1 MRFAIGAIWHQTN
14 SFSPV
19 PTTLADFAACRYI
32 EGDALID
39 AASDA
44 NTTLAG
50 AIRAAARL
58 GHDIVPLIE
67 ARATSGCPLADTD
80 FERLTNELCSRL
92 HVERGAIDGVLLDVS
107 GGLITVSDP
116 EAEATLLSAVR
127 DAVGE
132 SVPIVATVGPHA
144 NISPR
149 LVEMATLVVG
159 PSTVPEIAPAARGER
174 ALTLLALVASG
185 EVRPAVALRQVPVL
199 VPLSAQDTGVGAMAE
214 IAELTRQLEREPDV
228 LCTVVSGGF
237 PYADVPHAGA
247 AVVVATDGEPAR
259 AADVAS
265 TLEAAVVERRD
276 HLAVYPANIE
286 TAIHDAMAARE
297 HPVVLADTG
306 DDPGAGGPGDGTGL
320 LWGLLDLGARG
331 AAIGVLT
338 DPDAVDAAIAAGVG
352 AEVALSVGAR
362 RDRLHGYP
370 IDVRGRVAFIGPG
383 RIVREGPI
391 DTGRHVDLGRSVVLE
406 ARGRHEGDVAIILA
420 ERRVELDD
428 PAIFRAHGID
438 PSAKRILVVKSSLR
452 YRVGFSAVSAN
463 MVAVATPG
471 VTVPDFGFFPYQRLR
486 RPIAPL
492 DPLLPP
498 G

>member
-1 MRFAIGAIWHQTN
+1 MRFAIGAIWHQAN

-39 AASDA
+39 AASGA
-44 NTTLAG
+44 NTALAG
-50 AIRAAARL
+50 AIRAAGHL

-67 ARATSGCPLADTD
+67 ARAPSSGPLADAH
-80 FERLTNELCSRL
+80 FERLTNELCVRL
-92 HVERGAIDGVLLDVS
+92 REARDAIDGVLLDLS
-107 GGLITVSDP
+107 GGLITVNDP
-116 EAEATLLSAVR
+116 EAEATLLGAVR

-132 SVPIVATVGPHA
+132 SVPILAAVGPHA
-144 NISPR
+144 NLAPR
-149 LVEMATLVVG
+149 LVEAATLVVG
-159 PSTVPEIAPAARGER
+159 PRTVPEIDPAARGER

-185 EVRPAVALRQVPVL
+185 AVQPAVARRQVPLL
-199 VPLSAQDTGVGAMAE
+199 VPLPAQDTGVGAMAE
-214 IAELTRQLEREPDV
+214 IAELARQLEREPGV

-247 AVVVATDGEPAR
+247 AVVVATDGEPSR
-259 AADVAS
+259 AADLAS
-265 TLEAAVVERRD
+265 TLEAAFAERRD
-276 HLAVYPANIE
+276 RWWVQPANIE
-286 TAIHDAMAARE
+286 AAIHDAMAARE

-306 DDPGAGGPGDGTGL
+306 DNPGAGGPGDGTGL

-331 AAIGVLT
+331 AAIGVVT

-352 AEVALSVGAR
+352 AEVQLSVGAR

-370 IDVRGRVAFIGPG
+370 IDVRGRVACIGPG
-383 RIVREGPI
+383 TIVREGPL
-391 DTGRHVDLGRSVVLE
+391 DPGREIDLGRSVVVE

-438 PSAKRILVVKSSLR
+438 PSTKRILVVKSSLR
-452 YRVGFSAVSAN
+452 YRVGFSAVAAI
-463 MVAVATPG
+463 MVPVATPG

-492 DPLLPP
+492 DRP
-498 G
+498 